1 MERKRK
7 GLDQCQRAAA
17 QLRAEQTAHAEQGG
31 SGQAGSGQAGRGQA
45 PVSKPE
51 KLMMIGA
58 GKADRPQMIAVRQD
72 RFDADKQTR
81 FIAHLADTSNVCAA
95 ARAVGISTRT
105 AYHHR
110 RSNAHFARAWQQAL
124 GDGYADL
131 VMKAMAQ
138 GRFGQKVVTTIEAL
152 SATERRSESRRDAA
166 AAVLLAFNRMGSDVI
181 AGTEEAAMVAE
192 AQEEDRLIEAMVRVI
207 ERKARAAG
215 AEDGAAQGV
224 ENAPEGGA
232 GDAD

>member
-17 QLRAEQTAHAEQGG
+17 NLRAEQMRGAARGKGEQT
-31 SGQAGSGQAGRGQA
+31 SDFPS
-45 PVSKPE
+45 E
-51 KLMMIGA
+51 KLIMIGA

-72 RFDADKQTR
+72 RFDADKQAR
-81 FIAHLADTSNVCAA
+81 FISHLADTSNVCAS
-95 ARAVGISTRT
+95 ARAVGITTRT
-105 AYHHR
+105 AYYHR

-215 AEDGAAQGV
+215 ASDGAA
-224 ENAPEGGA
+224 EGAEDAAEGRA
-232 GDAD
+232 GDVG

>member
-17 QLRAEQTAHAEQGG
+17 QLRAEQTARAAQGSG
-31 SGQAGSGQAGRGQA
+31 GQAGSGQP
-45 PVSKPE
+45 PVSKSE

-72 RFDADKQTR
+72 RFDADKQAR

-215 AEDGAAQGV
+215 AEDGAAEGV
-224 ENAPEGGA
+224 ENAAEGEA